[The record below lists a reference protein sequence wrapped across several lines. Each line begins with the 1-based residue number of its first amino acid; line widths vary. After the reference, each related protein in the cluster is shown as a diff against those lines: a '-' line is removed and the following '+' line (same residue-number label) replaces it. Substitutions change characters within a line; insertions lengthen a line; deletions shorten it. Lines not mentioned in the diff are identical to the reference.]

1 MFLGDALFAWKSKK
15 EAIKGFFMLK
25 FEFFFFWYTLHTF
38 ITIKLHLM

>member
-25 FEFFFFWYTLHTF
+25 FEIFFLVYFTYIYYH
-38 ITIKLHLM
+38 